1 MASELRVDKI
11 VPTDGVPSGGG
22 GGIIQVKSTS
32 FTGDWSG
39 SSGGTTFDII
49 TDLNTT
55 ITPKFNT
62 SLILIMITIGGW
74 DSNGQNQRGALRLQ
88 RNNTP
93 IFINTQSTGS
103 QTPASVGVLGGNSNN
118 INQGGL
124 SIVHMDSPATT
135 SAVTYKIGSATEG
148 AYTTYI
154 NRSSGNA
161 SSSSVFKA
169 ASSMTLMEISG

>member
-1 MASELRVDKI
+1 MSSELRVDKI
-11 VPTDGVPSGGG
+11 VPTDGVPTGGG

-39 SSGGTTFDII
+39 SSGGSTFDII
-49 TDLNTT
+49 TNLNTT

-93 IFINTQSTGS
+93 IFINTQSTGN

-148 AYTTYI
+148 SYTTYI
-154 NRSSGNA
+154 NRSSGNS

-169 ASSMTLMEISG
+169 ASSMTLMEVSA